1 MLSYNE
7 TSYSKVYQTYINLT
21 PSAMQTSYSIFYC
34 FAALEAFS
42 STITFHPVMQHRLKD
57 VSGNL
62 NINRISF
69 NDKITKYVTVNH
81 MITKN

>member
-1 MLSYNE
+1 MPSYNE

-34 FAALEAFS
+34 LAALEALS

-57 VSGNL
+57 VSRNVD
-62 NINRISF
+62 ISRIFSM
-69 NDKITKYVTVNH
+69 TKLQNMLQQT
-81 MITKN
+81 T